1 MKLLSDFGTGFANC
15 FRAFTPLFEKGL
27 WPFLFFNLFIWLGLW
42 ILSLYGIVS
51 FAGYIDS
58 LIEPYLSPDS
68 ATDTAV
74 MLWLKPKLSGVFGF
88 LIKWILH
95 IIFWFLGSIFLKYF
109 LLIILSPLFALLSEI
124 TDEKLSGKKFP
135 FNFSQLLK
143 DVLRGIAISLRNL
156 LFELVISFGLWIVTI
171 FIPPLA
177 IITIPLGFVIG
188 WYFVGF
194 SIMDYN
200 CERYK
205 YNMSKSITFIKQH
218 KGYAIGIGCVY
229 SLFMA
234 LPTVAGDAI
243 GIMFGPTLA
252 VIAAT
257 MSFLKIN
264 ETPSQVSQPS

>member
-1 MKLLSDFGTGFANC
+1 MKLFSDFGKGFTNC
-15 FRAFTPLFEKGL
+15 FRAFTPLFEKNL
-27 WPFLFFNLFIWLGLW
+27 WPFLFYPLLIWIGMWVLSIYGLM
-42 ILSLYGIVS
+42 SL
-51 FAGYIDS
+51 AEYIDS

-68 ATDTAV
+68 TTDTAL

-109 LLIILSPLFALLSEI
+109 ILIVLSPLFALLSEI
-124 TDEKLSGKKFP
+124 TDEKLSGNKFP
-135 FNFSQLLK
+135 FNLKQLLK
-143 DVLRGIAISLRNL
+143 DILRGVAISIRNL
-156 LFELVISFGLWIVTI
+156 LFELLLSFALWLATL

-177 IITIPLGFVIG
+177 IVTIPLSFIIG
-188 WYFVGF
+188 WYFIGF

-205 YNMSKSITFIKQH
+205 FSLSKSVQFIKQY

-229 SLFMA
+229 SVFMA
-234 LPTVAGDAI
+234 LPTIAGDAI

-252 VIAAT
+252 VIGAT
-257 MSFLKIN
+257 MSFIKIN
-264 ETPSQVSQPS
+264 EGLSPSQLS

>member
-1 MKLLSDFGTGFANC
+1 MKLLKDFGTGFANC
-15 FRAFTPLFEKGL
+15 FRAFTPLFEKNL
-27 WPFLFFNLFIWLGLW
+27 WPFLFYPLFVWIALWALSVYGL
-42 ILSLYGIVS
+42 ISL
-51 FAGYIDS
+51 AGYIDS
-58 LIEPYLSPDS
+58 LIKPYLSPDNAS
-68 ATDTAV
+68 DTAL

-95 IIFWFLGSIFLKYF
+95 IIFWFIGSIFVKYF
-109 LLIILSPLFALLSEI
+109 LLMVLSPLFALLSEI

-135 FNFSQLLK
+135 FSFLQLLK
-143 DVLRGIAISLRNL
+143 DIFRGIAITLRNL

-171 FIPPLA
+171 FVPPLA
-177 IITIPLGFVIG
+177 LITIPLGFIIG

-194 SIMDYN
+194 SIIDYN

-205 YNMSKSITFIKQH
+205 FNMSKSVQFIKQN

-229 SLFMA
+229 SIFMA

-252 VIAAT
+252 VIGAT
-257 MSFLKIN
+257 ISFLKIN
-264 ETPSQVSQPS
+264 ESSSQITQPS